1 MRYSPVFVEQIV
13 QFAFSN
19 VEREIADENGRHDV
33 VVVDVDDAEL
43 PMGFARLFIQKRRQ
57 QYVHQ
62 HRQKQDP
69 PPRRRPL
76 CEKGL
81 SQSMCVLCVLCDD
94 DVVISLSFRSN
105 VFYTILVQKFLK
117 KDQTHHD
124 ENKGSR
130 ENTNKTTLKEDKH
143 HHYKYYYVL
152 VVRTNNNKQTR
163 NDESTPE
170 NTTPKEGNGVCT
182 GVRVFEASGRST
194 EETEN
199 NAFDDD
205 ARRSC

>member
-143 HHYKYYYVL
+143 HHYKYY
-152 VVRTNNNKQTR
+152 
-163 NDESTPE
+163 
-170 NTTPKEGNGVCT
+170 TT
-182 GVRVFEASGRST
+182 S
-194 EETEN
+194 
-199 NAFDDD
+199 
-205 ARRSC
+205 

>member
-69 PPRRRPL
+69 RRRRRPL

-81 SQSMCVLCVLCDD
+81 SQSKCVLCVLCDDD

-105 VFYTILVQKFLK
+105 VFYTILLYKSFLK
-117 KDQTHHD
+117 KTKPIIMMKTKEVD
-124 ENKGSR
+124 
-130 ENTNKTTLKEDKH
+130 TNKTTLKEDKH
-143 HHYKYYYVL
+143 HHYKYY
-152 VVRTNNNKQTR
+152 
-163 NDESTPE
+163 
-170 NTTPKEGNGVCT
+170 TT
-182 GVRVFEASGRST
+182 S
-194 EETEN
+194 
-199 NAFDDD
+199 
-205 ARRSC
+205 

>member
-1 MRYSPVFVEQIV
+1 MMKTKE
-13 QFAFSN
+13 
-19 VEREIADENGRHDV
+19 VERTQTK
-33 VVVDVDDAEL
+33 
-43 PMGFARLFIQKRRQ
+43 RLWK
-57 QYVHQ
+57 
-62 HRQKQDP
+62 KT
-69 PPRRRPL
+69 
-76 CEKGL
+76 
-81 SQSMCVLCVLCDD
+81 
-94 DVVISLSFRSN
+94 N
-105 VFYTILVQKFLK
+105 TTTI
-117 KDQTHHD
+117 
-124 ENKGSR
+124 
-130 ENTNKTTLKEDKH
+130 NTTN
-143 HHYKYYYVL
+143 YVL